1 MSVPFTISPAQPHEQ
16 VRPGRFF
23 RLMEADGPVEVRYYL
38 RGKEVARAESVR
50 AGYAEMFTALE
61 GFDKF
66 VITSATTQTIQYAD
80 RLESAVSYDT
90 PPIGQSEIVNVV
102 SVTPSQTVTGSQAA
116 KVVTNVTAQLLAAL
130 AGRTYLFIQNKS
142 DTGTIWLN
150 IVGLGANQGSGIR
163 LEPGESFAM
172 EGNRVSAAAIF
183 AIGDIPNNPDIVAVE
198 LQ

>member
-1 MSVPFTISPAQPHEQ
+1 MSAPFQISPAQPHEQ

-80 RLESAVSYDT
+80 RLESTVSYDT

-102 SVTPSQTVTGSQAA
+102 SVAPSQTVTGTQAA
-116 KVVTNVTAQLLAAL
+116 KVVTNASGLLLAAM

-142 DTGTIWLN
+142 DTGTVWLN
-150 IVGLGANQGSGIR
+150 ILGAAAAQGSGIR
-163 LEPGESFAM
+163 LEPGESFVM
-172 EGNRVSAAAIF
+172 EGTRVSAAAIY
-183 AIGDIPNNPDIVAVE
+183 ALGDIANNPDVVAVE